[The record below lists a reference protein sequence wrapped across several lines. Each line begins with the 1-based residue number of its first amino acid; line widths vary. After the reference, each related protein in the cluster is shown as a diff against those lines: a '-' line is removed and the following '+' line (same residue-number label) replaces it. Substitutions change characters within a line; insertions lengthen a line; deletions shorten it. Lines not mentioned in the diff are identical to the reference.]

1 MGRDL
6 VLIVEDEPLLLL
18 SLGRYLRAQ
27 DFDTEETATCGSAEA
42 AFRAR
47 RPDVVLADYN
57 LPDGDALE
65 LMAKMKSVDPNVPV
79 VVLTANGTIDLAVRA
94 IKQGAEQFLTKPVD
108 MSALSAVLK
117 RVAEA
122 RRSSELQSALNQRQ
136 SQRGPDPFL
145 GESPAIRELREQAR
159 RVAAAEGPVLI
170 LGETGSGKGVLA
182 HWLHGNG
189 ARAQQRFV
197 DLNCAGLSREL
208 LESEL
213 FGHER
218 GAFTGAQSAKPG
230 MLEVADKGTLFL
242 DEIGDMDL
250 QVQPRLLK
258 ALEEKRFRRLG
269 DVRDRVVDVRLIAA
283 THHDLAAAVSQ
294 KKFRE
299 DLYYRLSV
307 LPLRIPPL
315 RERPEDVPA
324 LAHRLLNPGVT
335 LAPEA
340 MKALAAYSWPG
351 NVRELRNVLERAQ
364 VLSQKQRLEPADLRL
379 GAGHQ
384 SRAAEPDDAMTLE
397 EMERRHIERMLKRAG
412 GKVARA
418 AELLGI
424 ARSSLYQKLKSY
436 RIEAEEE

>member
-145 GESPAIRELREQAR
+145 GESSAIRELREQAR

-170 LGETGSGKGVLA
+170 LGETGSGKGV
-182 HWLHGNG
+182 
-189 ARAQQRFV
+189 
-197 DLNCAGLSREL
+197 
-208 LESEL
+208 
-213 FGHER
+213 
-218 GAFTGAQSAKPG
+218 
-230 MLEVADKGTLFL
+230 
-242 DEIGDMDL
+242 
-250 QVQPRLLK
+250 
-258 ALEEKRFRRLG
+258 
-269 DVRDRVVDVRLIAA
+269 
-283 THHDLAAAVSQ
+283 
-294 KKFRE
+294 
-299 DLYYRLSV
+299 
-307 LPLRIPPL
+307 
-315 RERPEDVPA
+315 
-324 LAHRLLNPGVT
+324 
-335 LAPEA
+335 
-340 MKALAAYSWPG
+340 
-351 NVRELRNVLERAQ
+351 
-364 VLSQKQRLEPADLRL
+364 
-379 GAGHQ
+379 
-384 SRAAEPDDAMTLE
+384 
-397 EMERRHIERMLKRAG
+397 
-412 GKVARA
+412 
-418 AELLGI
+418 
-424 ARSSLYQKLKSY
+424 
-436 RIEAEEE
+436 

>member
-18 SLGRYLRAQ
+18 SVGRYLRAQ

-42 AFRAR
+42 AFRTR

-57 LPDGDALE
+57 LPDGDGLE
-65 LMAKMKSVDPNVPV
+65 LMARLRAIDPHVPL
-79 VVLTANGTIDLAVRA
+79 VVLTGNGSIDLAVRA

-108 MSALSAVLK
+108 LPALSAVLK

-122 RRSSELQSALNQRQ
+122 RRTSELQTALNQRQ
-136 SQRGPDPFL
+136 AQRGPDPFL
-145 GESPAIRELREQAR
+145 GDSAAIRELREQAR
-159 RVAAAEGPVLI
+159 RVAAADGPVLI
-170 LGETGSGKGVLA
+170 LGETGSGKGVMA

-189 ARAQQRFV
+189 PRAQQRFV

-218 GAFTGAQSAKPG
+218 GAFTGAQAAKPG

-283 THHDLAAAVSQ
+283 THHDLAGAVSE

-307 LPLRIPPL
+307 LPLHIPPL
-315 RERPEDVPA
+315 RERLEDVPA
-324 LAHRLLNPGVT
+324 LAQRLLAGGVS
-335 LAPEA
+335 LSADA
-340 MKALAAYSWPG
+340 AKALQGYSWPG

-364 VLSQKQRLEPADLRL
+364 VLSQKRVLDAGDLRL
-379 GAGHQ
+379 GHDRGG
-384 SRAAEPDDAMTLE
+384 EPDESLTLE
-397 EMERRHIERMLKRAG
+397 EMERRHIERALKRAG
-412 GKVARA
+412 GKVTRA
-418 AELLGI
+418 AEMLGV
-424 ARSSLYQKLKSY
+424 ARSSLYQKLKAY
-436 RIEAEEE
+436 RIDAGES